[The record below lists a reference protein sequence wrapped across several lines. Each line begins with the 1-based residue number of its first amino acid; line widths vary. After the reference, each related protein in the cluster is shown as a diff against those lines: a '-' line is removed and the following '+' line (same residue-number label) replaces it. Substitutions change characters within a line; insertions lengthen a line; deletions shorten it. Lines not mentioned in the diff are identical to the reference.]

1 MPDFIGQDTKILQKK
16 LNALELL
23 IRKYTNNNFQNRSIR
38 FIGNSLGDR
47 IFGGHPFIRV
57 GDTIQISESEVNDGL
72 YVVTEVG
79 KDFIRLD
86 KEVFTVDSNMV
97 TKVVYPED
105 IQVGIINL
113 LKYEVD
119 MRDKVG
125 IKSESLSRHSVFDE
139 KQQHNE
145 LWEFYIHKLP
155 PWDERTFEQFKHDLK
170 VGNKPK
176 GERPTKE
183 QLEATIK
190 DSYKI
195 MQNFEIEKEGG

>member
-1 MPDFIGQDTKILQKK
+1 MIILVDDIVSMPDFIGQDTKILQKK

-125 IKSESLSRHSVFDE
+125 IKSESLSRHSVTYVDYDANNQVMGYPVSLLGF
-139 KQQHNE
+139 
-145 LWEFYIHKLP
+145 
-155 PWDERTFEQFKHDLK
+155 LK
-170 VGNKPK
+170 PYMKA
-176 GERPTKE
+176 R
-183 QLEATIK
+183 
-190 DSYKI
+190 
-195 MQNFEIEKEGG
+195 F

>member
-1 MPDFIGQDTKILQKK
+1 MIISVDDIVSMPDFIGQDTKILQKK

-47 IFGGHPFIRV
+47 IFGG
-57 GDTIQISESEVNDGL
+57 DTIQISESEVNDGL

-79 KDFIRLD
+79 KNFIRLD

-125 IKSESLSRHSVFDE
+125 IKSESLSRHSVTYVDYDANNQVMGYPVSLLGF
-139 KQQHNE
+139 
-145 LWEFYIHKLP
+145 
-155 PWDERTFEQFKHDLK
+155 LK
-170 VGNKPK
+170 PYMKA
-176 GERPTKE
+176 R
-183 QLEATIK
+183 
-190 DSYKI
+190 
-195 MQNFEIEKEGG
+195 F